1 MSRIVERIQNAL
13 QQWEERISALP
24 FLVDRQRFGCLTLLM
39 TVAYSSR
46 PVWALVL
53 IGFLAAADGDAGVS
67 ADVAHLDELWTNRDD
82 PQVEAQIAAMMKQ
95 FADSQDYEK
104 LWRVAR
110 WYFWQA
116 DGAKDDATKKSLG
129 KAGWDIGEKAKKVDS
144 KGLEAKYW
152 TSANIGAYSEAVGI
166 FNALTEGLEAKF
178 RDPLEQCAKADP
190 NHLNANINYV
200 GPQTALGRYY
210 FRLPWPKRNLGKSK
224 QLLQLAVK
232 VRPENLRAH
241 YFLAETLWDDGK
253 KAEAKAELAFIK
265 DGSES
270 YDPPEARR
278 AKRMAQALSEKYAK
292 E

>member
-1 MSRIVERIQNAL
+1 MVGA
-13 QQWEERISALP
+13 
-24 FLVDRQRFGCLTLLM
+24 VVC
-39 TVAYSSR
+39 
-46 PVWALVL
+46 
-53 IGFLAAADGDAGVS
+53 LAAADGG
-67 ADVAHLDELWTNRDD
+67 ADDLAPFDDLWAKRDD
-82 PQVEAQIAAMMKQ
+82 AQVEPQLAAMAKQ
-95 FADSQDYEK
+95 FAESQDYQK
-104 LWRVAR
+104 LWRASR

-116 DGAKDDATKKSLG
+116 DGANDDAGKKTLG
-129 KAGWDIGEKAKKVDS
+129 KAGWDVGEKAKKIDS

-152 TSANIGAYSEAVGI
+152 TSANIGSYSEAVGI
-166 FNALTEGLEAKF
+166 FNALTEGLEGKF
-178 RDPLEQCAKADP
+178 RDPLEQCVKADP

-224 QLLQLAVK
+224 QLLQLSIK

-253 KAEAKAELAFIK
+253 KSEAKAELVLIRDA
-265 DGSES
+265 SEA

-278 AKRMAQALSEKYAK
+278 VKHMAAALAPKYEK

>member
-1 MSRIVERIQNAL
+1 MTLRLLGRVLGAM
-13 QQWEERISALP
+13 
-24 FLVDRQRFGCLTLLM
+24 CLIT
-39 TVAYSSR
+39 
-46 PVWALVL
+46 
-53 IGFLAAADGDAGVS
+53 GLAAADGDGGPS
-67 ADVAHLDELWTNRDD
+67 SDVVKLDELWGKRDD
-82 PQVEAQIAAMMKQ
+82 PQVEAQIAATIKQ
-95 FADSQDYEK
+95 FGESQDYEK

-110 WYFWQA
+110 WYFWEA
-116 DGAKDDATKKSLG
+116 DGAKDDATKKALG
-129 KAGWDIGEKAKKVDS
+129 KAGWDAGEKAKKIDS
-144 KGLEAKYW
+144 KALEAKYW
-152 TSANIGAYSEAVGI
+152 TSADIGAYSEAVGI

-178 RDPLEQCAKADP
+178 RDPLEQCVKADP

-224 QLLQLAVK
+224 TLLQLAVK

-265 DGSES
+265 DASDS
-270 YDPPEARR
+270 YDGPEARR
-278 AKRMAQALSEKYAK
+278 VKAMAAPLAEKYAK

>member
-1 MSRIVERIQNAL
+1 M
-13 QQWEERISALP
+13 W
-24 FLVDRQRFGCLTLLM
+24 T
-39 TVAYSSR
+39 
-46 PVWALVL
+46 

-67 ADVAHLDELWTNRDD
+67 ADVAQFDELWSKRDD
-82 PQVEAQIAAMMKQ
+82 PQVATQIAATMKQ
-95 FADSQDYEK
+95 FAESQSYDK

-110 WYFWQA
+110 WYFWEA
-116 DGAKDDATKKSLG
+116 DGAKDEATKKSLG
-129 KAGWDIGEKAKKVDS
+129 KTGWDVGEKAKKLDP

-152 TSANIGAYSEAVGI
+152 TSADIGAYSEAVGI

-178 RDPLEQCAKADP
+178 RDPLEQCVKADP
-190 NHLNANINYV
+190 NHLNAYINYV

-224 QLLQLAVK
+224 QLLQLSVK

-253 KAEAKAELAFIK
+253 KADAKSELALIR
-265 DGSES
+265 DASES

-278 AKRMAQALSEKYAK
+278 VKRMAATLAEKYANAK